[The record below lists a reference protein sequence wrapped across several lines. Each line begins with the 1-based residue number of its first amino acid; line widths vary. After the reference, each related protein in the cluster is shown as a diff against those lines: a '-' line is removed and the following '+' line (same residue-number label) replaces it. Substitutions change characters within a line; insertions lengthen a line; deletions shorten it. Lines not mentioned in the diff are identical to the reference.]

1 MNQLLEL
8 AGLACGIIGFGLLAV
23 LSIGMIYV
31 AKHEEDLPDDL
42 IQ

>member
-1 MNQLLEL
+1 MNELQEL
-8 AGLACGIIGFGLLAV
+8 AGLACGIIGFGLLAL

-42 IQ
+42 VK

>member
-1 MNQLLEL
+1 MNEL
-8 AGLACGIIGFGLLAV
+8 QELVGLACAVVGFGLLAL
-23 LSIGMIYV
+23 LSIGMMYV